1 MANNKKKIN
10 VLKPQ
15 AGPQT
20 QFMQI
25 PPDIPLVFYGGAAGG
40 GKSWSLLAYLLQFID
55 DPETYI
61 VCFRKSLKQMQRALF
76 REAKAMYR
84 PLITDSNG
92 KYIGKAKINDSQGNY
107 KITFPSGAMIEF
119 SYLTCEKDAIDNFQ
133 GAELTGAVFDEF
145 THFDAPTFN
154 YIRTRM
160 RSKSK
165 YPSFIRCSMNPHPSH
180 FVKYD
185 YIEPFLVKDENDPK
199 YGVIDKSLNGKL
211 RYYFFDRGEVK
222 SSWSKEELLAEYPD
236 KKPRSYTVIGSSLSD
251 NKEMLKNNE
260 EYADDLEAND
270 PANAAMLL
278 DGNWMYQP
286 AANGFW
292 SRDTIQE
299 IKSNELPKGIKWV
312 RGYDKASTEPS
323 KESSSYDPDY
333 TASVKVGKCRDG
345 NIYVAGDYIA
355 DEYGND
361 LMRYRKKPGP
371 RDELILRQAQYD
383 TDSVTIILA
392 RDPAQSGVIEFQES
406 AKKLQAEG
414 FIVKADPMPSNKSKY
429 KRFEPFCAA
438 SHVGCVYFVVDT
450 FHRKDLDYLYLELEN
465 FDGDKNNG
473 YKDDVLD
480 SLSSSYNFIVRERV
494 IRPFTPPS
502 ISAPTKLSQYRG

>member
-1 MANNKKKIN
+1 M
-10 VLKPQ
+10 
-15 AGPQT
+15 
-20 QFMQI
+20 
-25 PPDIPLVFYGGAAGG
+25 AGG

-92 KYIGKAKINDSQGNY
+92 KYIGQAKINDSQGNY
-107 KITFPSGAMIEF
+107 KVVFPSGATIEF

-145 THFDAPTFN
+145 THFDSATFN

-165 YPSFIRCSMNPHPSH
+165 YPSFIRCSMNPHPNH

-185 YIEPFLVKDENDPK
+185 YIEPFLVKDEDSPK
-199 YGVIDKSLNGKL
+199 YGVIDKNLNGKL
-211 RYYFFDRGEVK
+211 RYYFFDRGEVV
-222 SSWSKEELLAEYPD
+222 SSWDKEELLKEYPN
-236 KKPRSYTVIGSSLSD
+236 KKPRSYTVIGSSLTD
-251 NKEMLKNNE
+251 NKEMLKNNAD
-260 EYADDLEAND
+260 YADDLEAND

-292 SRDTIQE
+292 DRSSIQE
-299 IKSNELPKGIKWV
+299 IRSSELPSGIRWA
-312 RGYDKASTEPS
+312 RGWDKASNEPS
-323 KESSSYDPDY
+323 KEKSSYDPDY
-333 TASVKVGKCRDG
+333 TASVKVGKCKDG
-345 NIYVAGDYIA
+345 NLYVCGDYIA

-361 LMRYRKKPGP
+361 LMRFRKKPGP
-371 RDELILRQAQYD
+371 RDELILRQAEYD
-383 TDSVTIILA
+383 TCDVTVILA
-392 RDPAQSGVIEFQES
+392 KDPAQSGVVEYQES

-414 FIVKADPMPSNKSKY
+414 FIVKPDPMPSNKSKY
-429 KRFEPFCAA
+429 KRFEPFCAMC
-438 SHVGCVYFVVDT
+438 HNQFVYFVTDT

-480 SLSSSYNFIVRERV
+480 ALASTANFMIREKVHKATSIPRLANNNTSLASMRTSMR
-494 IRPFTPPS
+494 
-502 ISAPTKLSQYRG
+502 

>member
-1 MANNKKKIN
+1 
-10 VLKPQ
+10 
-15 AGPQT
+15 
-20 QFMQI
+20 
-25 PPDIPLVFYGGAAGG
+25 
-40 GKSWSLLAYLLQFID
+40 
-55 DPETYI
+55 
-61 VCFRKSLKQMQRALF
+61 MQRALF
-76 REAKAMYR
+76 KEAKAMYR
-84 PLITDSNG
+84 PLITDNQG
-92 KYIGKAKINDSQGNY
+92 KYIGQAKINDSQGNY
-107 KITFPSGAMIEF
+107 KIVFPSGAIIEF

-165 YPSFIRCSMNPHPSH
+165 YPSFIRCSMNPHPNH

-185 YIEPFLVKDENDPK
+185 YIEPFLITDENNPK
-199 YGVIDKSLNGKL
+199 HGVIDKSLNGRT
-211 RYYFFDRGEVK
+211 RYYFFDRGEIISGWDLDK
-222 SSWSKEELLAEYPD
+222 LKEEYPD
-236 KKPRSYTVIGSSLSD
+236 KKPRKYTVVGSSLAD
-251 NKEMLKNNE
+251 NKEMLRLNT

-278 DGNWMYQP
+278 DGNWLYQP

-299 IKSNELPKGIKWV
+299 IRSSELPADITWA

-323 KESSSYDPDY
+323 KERSSYDPDY
-333 TASVKVGKCRDG
+333 TASVKVGKSRNGD
-345 NIYVAGDYIA
+345 IYVCGDYIA

-371 RDELILRQAQYD
+371 RDELILRQAEYD
-383 TDSVTIILA
+383 TDKVTIILA
-392 RDPAQSGVIEFQES
+392 KDPAQSGVIEFQES

-414 FIVKADPMPSNKSKY
+414 FLVKADPMPSNKSKY
-429 KRFEPFCAA
+429 KRFEPFCAMC
-438 SHVGCVYFVVDT
+438 HNGFVYFVTDT

-480 SLSSSYNFIVRERV
+480 ALASTVNFI
-494 IRPFTPPS
+494 IRDNTFRAIPL
-502 ISAPTKLSQYRG
+502 PTMNQSTRLAQYRQSIR